1 MLAEFPETSGIIDF
15 GSQCRARYIFV
26 MISGLADMG
35 AEALGRDTK
44 GCAFV
49 GDALRAVCSRVTACM
64 KFRFLREHDLRR
76 TTCAD
81 HLINPRQ
88 PLVTVFARFKKL
100 KLQQTW
106 NNIHLAKDP
115 TRPSSSK
122 YDSGGGE
129 MIEALF
135 LLKN

>member
-1 MLAEFPETSGIIDF
+1 MGANSKAASSRVSGNIWHHRLWESMQS
-15 GSQCRARYIFV
+15 GERYIFV

-49 GDALRAVCSRVTACM
+49 GDALRA
-64 KFRFLREHDLRR
+64 
-76 TTCAD
+76 
-81 HLINPRQ
+81 
-88 PLVTVFARFKKL
+88 VTVFARFKKL

>member
-1 MLAEFPETSGIIDF
+1 
-15 GSQCRARYIFV
+15 

-88 PLVTVFARFKKL
+88 PLVSAIRMRRR
-100 KLQQTW
+100 
-106 NNIHLAKDP
+106 I
-115 TRPSSSK
+115 
-122 YDSGGGE
+122 
-129 MIEALF
+129 
-135 LLKN
+135 